1 MAEIIKNYNISVTT
15 GHVHSNLQT
24 QIKGVPQTN
33 GEGFTFDEI
42 LKNSLLNNKQTM
54 SFSKHAQERI
64 AERNI
69 EMTDEKVE
77 KLNQGMIMAKQRG
90 LGDALILVDQ
100 TAFIVNAK
108 NNTVITTMNE
118 NDCKGNVFTN
128 IQGTVIL

>member
-1 MAEIIKNYNISVTT
+1 MAEIIKNYNICVTT

-24 QIKGVPQTN
+24 QTKGMPQTN
-33 GEGFTFDEI
+33 GEGLTFDQI
-42 LKNSLLNNKQTM
+42 LKNSLASNKDTIN
-54 SFSKHAQERI
+54 FSKHAQERI
-64 AERNI
+64 VERNI
-69 EMTDEKVE
+69 EMTDEKVG
-77 KLNQGMIMAKQRG
+77 KLNQGMLMAQQRG

-108 NNTVITTMNE
+108 NNMVITTMNE

>member
-24 QIKGVPQTN
+24 QIKGAPQTN

-69 EMTDEKVE
+69 EMTDEKVQ

-108 NNTVITTMNE
+108 NNMVITTMNE